1 VCGIWLLDWPW
12 SILVVAKNGEG
23 MIPPQQKKYKS
34 RDLKGHDKNLRQVE
48 EAIKSDLKVFLDP
61 TYQIYIRSP

>member
-1 VCGIWLLDWPW
+1 M
-12 SILVVAKNGEG
+12 VAKNGEG

>member
-1 VCGIWLLDWPW
+1 MEQTCGSQKGSFLI
-12 SILVVAKNGEG
+12 VVRRDDASPPKKN
-23 MIPPQQKKYKS
+23 KS

-48 EAIKSDLKVFLDP
+48 EAKRSDLKVFLDP